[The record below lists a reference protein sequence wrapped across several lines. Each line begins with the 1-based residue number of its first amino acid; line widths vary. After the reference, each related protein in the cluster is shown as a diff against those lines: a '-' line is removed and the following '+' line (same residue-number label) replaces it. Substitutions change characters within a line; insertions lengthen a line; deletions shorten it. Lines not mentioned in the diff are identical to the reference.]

1 MQKWWVLLLRA
12 TIQDILLIT
21 IKSRIMEFALLGISS
36 LRQINLKLLV
46 SATPLR
52 CTEVLIYIDSRISDL
67 LAVVSLVSLAMS
79 T

>member
-1 MQKWWVLLLRA
+1 MQKWGVLLLRA
-12 TIQDILLIT
+12 TVEDILLIT
-21 IKSRIMEFALLGISS
+21 IKSFIMEFALLGNSS
-36 LRQINLKLLV
+36 LGQINLKLLV

-67 LAVVSLVSLAMS
+67 PTVVSLVSFAMS